1 MKIKSIFLTMVFIM
15 LMGMTAYAAEEGAY
29 SEYWRQDAQG
39 VWHIYDGN
47 GVMVRNAWV
56 CDDAVAANGQ
66 EVWYLID
73 PNGNMVTAGLLQ
85 DSLGNYYSLETG
97 ANGYNGMMRNKA
109 GDYEGIHIEIDQSH
123 TSGTFGKILNQ
134 EAIQA
139 LAAKYGVT
147 QISPT
152 ASQNNVYTSKR

>member
-1 MKIKSIFLTMVFIM
+1 M

-85 DSLGNYYSLETG
+85 DSLGNYYVVAERRR
-97 ANGYNGMMRNKA
+97 A
-109 GDYEGIHIEIDQSH
+109 
-123 TSGTFGKILNQ
+123 F
-134 EAIQA
+134 
-139 LAAKYGVT
+139 
-147 QISPT
+147 
-152 ASQNNVYTSKR
+152 